1 MTSQPIRDLV
11 VVIRGILVSAPER
24 EGKEVCGLPGQA
36 VIDSLLSLGRNIQ
49 HLAPQQGIGDE
60 EPNDDVSATRLMP
73 DLHIRPALWLIQGY
87 GKLINDLKG
96 PSHVGRS
103 A

>member
-1 MTSQPIRDLV
+1 MTSQPMRDLV
-11 VVIRGILVSAPER
+11 VMIRGILGSAPER
-24 EGKEVCGLPGQA
+24 EGKEVCRLPGQA

-49 HLAPQQGIGDE
+49 HLAPQQGIGEE
-60 EPNDDVSATRLMP
+60 EPNDDVSATRLML
-73 DLHIRPALWLIQGY
+73 DLHILPALWFIDGY